1 MLILQMHVMQGTKLM
16 QARDTTDCARAE
28 RERASMSRASKR
40 RSSYD
45 ILHGIA
51 GPASSLPL
59 PKRMEEEAGMSPA
72 KRGTSPTRSLS
83 RRWSL
88 QVDWGEG

>member
-1 MLILQMHVMQGTKLM
+1 
-16 QARDTTDCARAE
+16 
-28 RERASMSRASKR
+28 MSRASKR

-59 PKRMEEEAGMSPA
+59 PKRVEEEAGMSPA

-83 RRWSL
+83 RR
-88 QVDWGEG
+88 